1 MTPGIATD
9 LRVLPPASEGAV
21 RYRLLGQVRA
31 QRGAELLPPG
41 TPKQQALL
49 AALLLR
55 GGEQVERAD
64 LVRAVWGESAPD
76 SAAGL
81 LATYIAR
88 LRKAIEPDRA
98 RRAAPRLLITRGT
111 TYGLHLRRDA
121 LDLWRFEDAVA
132 QARRERRAGRTAD
145 ARCGYEQA
153 LVQWRG
159 EQALGG
165 VPGRHAADVRRRLSA
180 LRLDALLEHAEV
192 LLDLGEHAEA
202 AELTAPL
209 APARPHD
216 ERLQGLLMLALY
228 RSGRTPEAL
237 ALFRGIRRALVHDLG
252 VEPGPRLTRLHDRML
267 RADPA
272 LAAPRQQPRPA
283 APPVATPVLRLP
295 APAQLPRDS
304 ADFTGRETE
313 VRELR
318 ELLRRPESPSTPC
331 PTVVVYGAAG
341 LGKSTLAVHVAH
353 QVRDRF
359 PDGQLYA
366 VLGGRSPAE
375 VLGRFLE
382 DLGVPP
388 HEVPDGLERR
398 AVRFRTLTAERR
410 LLVLLDDARDIDQL
424 RELLPAAPGCAVL
437 VTSRAALR
445 ELPGR
450 VALRVGPLD
459 TAQSVRLLRRFASG
473 VPLPAV
479 AALPLPS
486 RPDPVSALD
495 RLADS
500 CAGHPLA
507 LRLAAARAADEAARL
522 GESAAV
528 AAPHPAMAARPVGSD
543 GRRAARTPIASAG

>member
-1 MTPGIATD
+1 M
-9 LRVLPPASEGAV
+9 
-21 RYRLLGQVRA
+21 
-31 QRGAELLPPG
+31 PPG

-55 GGEQVERAD
+55 GGEQVERTE
-64 LVRAVWGESAPD
+64 LVRALWGEQAPD

-88 LRKAIEPDRA
+88 LRKALEPDRA

-111 TYGLHLRRDA
+111 TYGLHLQRDA
-121 LDLWRFEDAVA
+121 LDLWRFEDAVSE
-132 QARRERRAGRTAD
+132 ARRERRAGRTVA
-145 ARCGYEQA
+145 ARSGYEQA
-153 LVQWRG
+153 LAQWRG

-165 VPGRHAADVRRRLSA
+165 VPGRHAAGARRRLSA

-209 APARPHD
+209 VHTRPYD
-216 ERLQGLLMLALY
+216 EHLQGLLMLALY
-228 RSGRTPEAL
+228 RGGRTPEAL

-252 VEPGPRLTRLHDRML
+252 VEPGQRLIRLHDRML
-267 RADPA
+267 RADPE
-272 LAAPRQQPRPA
+272 LTAPRPVPRPV
-283 APPVATPVLRLP
+283 APPCPTSAQPLP

-313 VRELR
+313 VCELR
-318 ELLRRPESPSTPC
+318 DLLLRPAPPETPR

-359 PDGQLYA
+359 PDGQLHA
-366 VLGGRSPAE
+366 VLGGRTPAE

-410 LLVLLDDARDIDQL
+410 LLVLLDDARDIDQV
-424 RELLPAAPGCAVL
+424 RELLPSAPGCAVL
-437 VTSRAALR
+437 VTSRAPLR

-450 VALRVGPLD
+450 VVLRLGPLD
-459 TAQSVRLLRRFASG
+459 AAQSVRLLRRFASG
-473 VPLPAV
+473 VPLTPV

-486 RPDPVSALD
+486 RPDPIAALD
-495 RLADS
+495 RIADS

-507 LRLAAARAADEAARL
+507 LRLAAARAADEAARI
-522 GESAAV
+522 GDGGV
-528 AAPHPAMAARPVGSD
+528 APVPRPSVAARPVGPD
-543 GRRAARTPIASAG
+543 GRRAARAPVASAG